1 MKGYFGLLFLLQLC
15 IQQVFA
21 KAIGDV
27 VADDGAV
34 RSRSKRE
41 INSKFH
47 GYIRWRMQK
56 FNLLMLVPS

>member
-15 IQQVFA
+15 AVQVFA
-21 KAIGDV
+21 KAIADV
-27 VADDGAV
+27 VAGNGAV

-47 GYIRWRMQK
+47 GYISEI
-56 FNLLMLVPS
+56 F

>member
-47 GYIRWRMQK
+47 GYISEI
-56 FNLLMLVPS
+56 F